1 MVHNKFT
8 LQLLHTFP
16 IVILILTIKF
26 TEFLNKGRSRVYN
39 LILKILKSGY
49 RYPLKNTM
57 EKRKVY
63 ESFVEN
69 REHT

>member
-1 MVHNKFT
+1 MVHRFT

-49 RYPLKNTM
+49 RHPLKM